1 MGEQHEPGTDRA
13 DEVEAKYPSTSD
25 DDSSYLWVISSSVQ
39 HERTPMTRRPV
50 LRARAPLRVSFAGGG
65 TDVEPFPRTEGG
77 AVLSATIGS
86 FAYATLRPR
95 TDGQITVESH
105 DYGTSIGYEVGA
117 PLELDGQLDLPKA
130 AIARITRLEGAL
142 PSEGFDLFLHTN
154 APPGSGLGS
163 SSAVMVAVIELVARH
178 CGLDL
183 GPHETAE
190 LAYRLERDDLG
201 IPGGYQDQYAAAFGG
216 FNFMEFRTDGQVV
229 VNPLRVRHDTV
240 RELEHNMLLAYT
252 GHTRVSD
259 HIIDDQV
266 SRYRTG
272 NEDAVAGLRAQR
284 DLADAMRIALLR
296 GRVDELGHLL
306 GQAWEQKQRMSS
318 RITTPVIGE
327 AVERAMASGALG
339 GKVTGAGGGGH
350 MVFICEFERRHLVAQ
365 ELLRLGLTVSEFT
378 FTKSGVTTWKGQR

>member
-1 MGEQHEPGTDRA
+1 
-13 DEVEAKYPSTSD
+13 
-25 DDSSYLWVISSSVQ
+25 
-39 HERTPMTRRPV
+39 MTRRPV

-65 TDVEPFPRTEGG
+65 TDVEPFPSTEGG
-77 AVLSATIGS
+77 AVLSATISS

-105 DYGTSIGYEVGA
+105 DYGTSVGYEVGA
-117 PLELDGQLDLPKA
+117 PLELDGELDLPKA
-130 AIARITRLEGAL
+130 AIARITNLEGAL

-183 GPHETAE
+183 GPHEIAE
-190 LAYRLERDDLG
+190 LAFRLERDDLG

-229 VNPLRVRHDTV
+229 VNPLRVAHDTV

-252 GHTRVSD
+252 GRTRVSD
-259 HIIDDQV
+259 HIIEDQV
-266 SRYRTG
+266 SRYETG

-284 DLADAMRIALLR
+284 DLADAMRVALLR

-306 GQAWEQKQRMSS
+306 GEAWRQKQRMSS
-318 RITTPVIGE
+318 RITTPLIGE
-327 AVERAMASGALG
+327 AVDRAMEAGALG

-350 MVFICEFERRHLVAQ
+350 MIFICEFEKRHLVAE
-365 ELLRLGLTVSEFT
+365 ELLRLGLSVSEFT
-378 FTKSGVTTWKGQR
+378 FTKTGVTTWKGQR